1 MSSDQIRLLSSIKME
16 KCRDAYKMVDCLNR
30 TLKERDLM
38 FGLAL
43 DEDDKEQMIFTIYDT
58 KGSGT

>member
-1 MSSDQIRLLSSIKME
+1 
-16 KCRDAYKMVDCLNR
+16 MVDSLNR